1 MSSAVI
7 ITEKNFNCNISQGA
21 KRKIVMLKAFK
32 SKSKSKNFL
41 RCLLK
46 GFLTLSLL
54 KCLKAEK
61 RKPEGKTFGF
71 EFEIRL
77 EPQIISWRTGVRD
90 GRP

>member
-32 SKSKSKNFL
+32 SKRKNFL

-77 EPQIISWRTGVRD
+77 EPRIISWRTGVRD

>member
-21 KRKIVMLKAFK
+21 KRKIVMLKAF
-32 SKSKSKNFL
+32 KSKNFL

-71 EFEIRL
+71 EFEIRF

>member
-1 MSSAVI
+1 MI

-32 SKSKSKNFL
+32 SKNYL

-71 EFEIRL
+71 KFEIRL